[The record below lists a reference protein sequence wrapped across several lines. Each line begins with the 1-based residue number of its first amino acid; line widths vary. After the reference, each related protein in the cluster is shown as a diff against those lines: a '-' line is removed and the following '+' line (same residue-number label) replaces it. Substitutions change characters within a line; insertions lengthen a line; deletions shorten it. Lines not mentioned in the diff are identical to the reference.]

1 MEIVLTDGH
10 LMGVASELN
19 TTGEMDS
26 RLRYTLNIME
36 RKLRDIN
43 TTVAHKQQLIN
54 EHHISGFA
62 GSIYTL
68 LLSLFHINYNGKYFT
83 L

>member
-1 MEIVLTDGH
+1 
-10 LMGVASELN
+10 MGVASELN

-26 RLRYTLNIME
+26 GLRYTLNIME

-43 TTVAHKQQLIN
+43 TTVVHKQQLIN
-54 EHHISGFA
+54 EQHFSGFA

-68 LLSLFHINYNGKYFT
+68 LSLFHINYNAKYFT